1 MTKGFNQI
9 NAQIILQ
16 NKSKSE
22 HSEASE
28 YIIQRDEDVYL
39 TLKIEADHLL
49 HIRFSASVA
58 REIGE
63 GLCRISMEG

>member
-1 MTKGFNQI
+1 MTKDFTQVS
-9 NAQIILQ
+9 AQIILQ

-22 HSEASE
+22 HSEASG
-28 YIIQRDEDVYL
+28 YVIQRDEDVFL
-39 TLKIEADHLL
+39 TLRIEADHLL

-63 GLCRISMEG
+63 GLCRSSTEG

>member
-1 MTKGFNQI
+1 MTKGFTQVS
-9 NAQIILQ
+9 AEIILQ

-49 HIRFSASVA
+49 HIRLSASVA
-58 REIGE
+58 KTIGE
-63 GLCRISMEG
+63 ELCRVSTEG